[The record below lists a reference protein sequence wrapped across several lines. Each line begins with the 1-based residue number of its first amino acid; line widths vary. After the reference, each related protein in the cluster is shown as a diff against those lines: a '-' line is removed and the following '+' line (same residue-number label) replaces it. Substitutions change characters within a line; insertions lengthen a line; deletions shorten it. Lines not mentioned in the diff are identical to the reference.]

1 MLEKLPEAL
10 GAALD
15 TVRAGLTRTVFH
27 ASGLRQGLNA
37 VTVGSLAF
45 ADHAPL
51 PRRCTADGEGVSPPL
66 HWSGVPAAAT
76 EWALIVE
83 DADSPTPM
91 PLVHAIAHGPAGAD
105 GSGALAEG
113 ALGGDAGDDAGSGDG
128 AVSIGRN
135 SLLGDSW
142 LPPDPPPGHGV
153 HRYVFQVF
161 ALGAGAPLPEAPGRE
176 ALTQAVQQ
184 RAIASGCL
192 VGTYER
198 STRIATGD
206 AAATSGAAPV

>member
-1 MLEKLPEAL
+1 MLEKLPDAL

-15 TVRAGLTRTVFH
+15 TVRAGLTNTVFH
-27 ASGLRQGLNA
+27 ASGLRQGMGTL
-37 VTVGSLAF
+37 TLGSLAF

-51 PRRCTADGEGVSPPL
+51 PRRCTADDAGVSPPL
-66 HWSGVPAAAT
+66 HWSDVPAAAT
-76 EWALIVE
+76 DWVLIVE

-91 PLVHAIAHGPAGAD
+91 PLVHAIAHGPAGSD

-113 ALGGDAGDDAGSGDG
+113 ALDGEGHPGGDAAP
-128 AVSIGRN
+128 VLGRN

-142 LPPDPPPGHGV
+142 LPPDPPPGRGV
-153 HRYVFQVF
+153 HRYVFQLF
-161 ALGAGAPLPEAPGRE
+161 ALGPGAPLSDPLGRE
-176 ALTQAVQQ
+176 ALTEAVRQ

-198 STRIATGD
+198 STRIDARDGATARG
-206 AAATSGAAPV
+206 AAAV